1 VPSEYILGLNMP
13 DCSHVRRA
21 LLVSEF
27 EDDSIGT
34 AGEAGAKAGTGT
46 ELEVDLAGAIGRC
59 PGTTRGGGWV
69 GESGA
74 GTIGASGLSSGA
86 ARGSERVE
94 PTGARTCVLVQQL
107 KSYLPPFLRRK
118 PAQVEVLSTTARSS
132 ESTD

>member
-1 VPSEYILGLNMP
+1 VPPEYILGLNMP

-34 AGEAGAKAGTGT
+34 AGEAGTEP

-59 PGTTRGGGWV
+59 LGTARGSGWV
-69 GESGA
+69 GESGV
-74 GTIGASGLSSGA
+74 GIVRASGLSSGV

-94 PTGARTCVLVQQL
+94 PTGARTCVLVQLL